1 MIIKGKVW
9 KFGDDIDTDLI
20 IPAQYLNATDET
32 FLARHCLESI
42 HADFYKSVRPGDI
55 IVAGRNFGCGSSRE
69 HAPLAIKGCKIAA
82 VVAKSF
88 ARIFF
93 RNAINIGLPLV
104 VAPEIVDELST
115 GDPLSIDLA
124 RGEIARAGTNG
135 KKRIYRTEPFPDFL
149 RGVISRGGL
158 MNYQKARMTRK
169 GGGRG

>member
-1 MIIKGKVW
+1 MEPI
-9 KFGDDIDTDLI
+9 L
-20 IPAQYLNATDET
+20 
-32 FLARHCLESI
+32 
-42 HADFYKSVRPGDI
+42 ADFYKSVRPGDI

-115 GDPLSIDLA
+115 GDPLAIDLA
-124 RGEIARAGTNG
+124 RGEIARTGSNG
-135 KKRIYRTEPFPDFL
+135 NKRICRVEPFPDFL
-149 RGVISRGGL
+149 RGIIAGGGL
-158 MNYQKARMTRK
+158 MNYQKNRMAKKR
-169 GGGRG
+169 GGRGKKKS